1 MSISTRLSKFLSES
15 EINFHYEIE
24 GLQIDPEKT
33 WYERSKS
40 YLSFNHLPEE
50 PFNVKFLINQ
60 IFGKQVKVYILSAN
74 TKSASETVFKT
85 IKKFNLW
92 LIY

>member
-15 EINFHYEIE
+15 EINFNYEIE

-50 PFNVKFLINQ
+50 PFNVKFLINFSISLLGFNSAKNE
-60 IFGKQVKVYILSAN
+60 IFL
-74 TKSASETVFKT
+74 
-85 IKKFNLW
+85 
-92 LIY
+92 